1 MCWSN
6 VLVAGIAVR
15 KNKKE
20 PETDKVK
27 TVQVDDEEP
36 NTKVAPSSE
45 RKSRRL
51 LASKKMPRFAD
62 ANVSLRS
69 GTDYVIYTV

>member
-1 MCWSN
+1 M
-6 VLVAGIAVR
+6 LVAGIAVR

-27 TVQVDDEEP
+27 TVQVDDNEEL